1 MAVVA
6 LAANGTGNSGT
17 LAADTIFY
25 VEEGEDELSTDA
37 GTTYIPWQQGQGDK
51 FSSGLTV
58 HWRNRRPTAAVL
70 KYMSI

>member
-6 LAANGTGNSGT
+6 LAGGDTGNSGA

-25 VEEGEDELSTDA
+25 VEEGEVELSTDA

-51 FSSGLTV
+51 FASGLTV
-58 HWRNRRPTAAVL
+58 HWRNKRATAAIL

>member
-25 VEEGEDELSTDA
+25 VEEGEVELSTDA
-37 GTTYIPWQQGQGDK
+37 GTTYIPWQQGRAT
-51 FSSGLTV
+51 SS
-58 HWRNRRPTAAVL
+58 RPG
-70 KYMSI
+70 

>member
-25 VEEGEDELSTDA
+25 VEEGEVELSTDA
-37 GTTYIPWQQGQGDK
+37 GTTYIPWQ
-51 FSSGLTV
+51 
-58 HWRNRRPTAAVL
+58 
-70 KYMSI
+70 